1 MLVVAVIARA
11 GSGRWR
17 LALPFLIQLFLSE
30 KMGSFSDKS
39 ARVYMSQ
46 VVQRKVLDRI
56 YGKGRG
62 WAFTPKR
69 FLDLGS
75 RDAVDQALFRLSQQ
89 GTIRKLSRGLYDYPK
104 QHAQLGLLNPDP
116 DSVAKAISEK
126 DEIRLQPSGAFAV
139 NRLGLSQQVPA
150 KMVYLT
156 DGAEKSVIVGNQ
168 TIQLRRTTPKNMATA
183 DSISGLVIQ
192 AFRYLGKKGITSRH
206 IATLRRVLSADDRK
220 RLSRDRIYAP
230 AWMHRYFAEISK
242 S

>member
-1 MLVVAVIARA
+1 
-11 GSGRWR
+11 
-17 LALPFLIQLFLSE
+17 
-30 KMGSFSDKS
+30 
-39 ARVYMSQ
+39 MSQ
-46 VVQRKVLDRI
+46 VVQSKVLDRI

-62 WAFTPKR
+62 WVFTPKR

-156 DGAEKSVIVGNQ
+156 DGAEKSVMVGNQ

-183 DSISGLVIQ
+183 GSISGLVIQ
-192 AFRYLGKKGITSRH
+192 AFRYLGKQGITSSH
-206 IATLRRVLSADDRK
+206 IATLRGVLSKDDRK
-220 RLSRDRIYAP
+220 RLSKDRIYAP

>member
-1 MLVVAVIARA
+1 ML
-11 GSGRWR
+11 
-17 LALPFLIQLFLSE
+17 
-30 KMGSFSDKS
+30 
-39 ARVYMSQ
+39 Q
-46 VVQRKVLDRI
+46 VVQIKVLDRI

-62 WAFTPKR
+62 WVFTPKR

-104 QHAQLGLLNPDP
+104 QHPQLGLLSPDP
-116 DSVAKAISEK
+116 DAVAKALSEK
-126 DEIRLQPSGAFAV
+126 HEIRLQPSGAFAV

-156 DGAEKSVIVGNQ
+156 DGPEKSVKVRDQ

-183 DSISGLVIQ
+183 GSISGLVIQ
-192 AFRYLGKKGITSRH
+192 AFRYLGKEGITSSH

-220 RLSRDRIYAP
+220 RLWRDRIYAP

>member
-1 MLVVAVIARA
+1 
-11 GSGRWR
+11 
-17 LALPFLIQLFLSE
+17 
-30 KMGSFSDKS
+30 
-39 ARVYMSQ
+39 MSQ
-46 VVQRKVLDRI
+46 VVQSKVLDRI

-62 WAFTPKR
+62 WVFTPKR

-104 QHAQLGLLNPDP
+104 QHPQLGLLNPDP

-156 DGAEKSVIVGNQ
+156 DGAEKSVMVGNQ

-183 DSISGLVIQ
+183 GSISGLVIQ
-192 AFRYLGKKGITSRH
+192 AFRYLGKEGITSEPHRDASPGAFRRMIASGCRGTEFMRRPGCIAILQRLARAERWTLLRACLPSTEKH
-206 IATLRRVLSADDRK
+206 IFERPRLAWASRRTSLKKISGSAGR
-220 RLSRDRIYAP
+220 
-230 AWMHRYFAEISK
+230 
-242 S
+242 

>member
-1 MLVVAVIARA
+1 
-11 GSGRWR
+11 
-17 LALPFLIQLFLSE
+17 
-30 KMGSFSDKS
+30 
-39 ARVYMSQ
+39 MSQ

-192 AFRYLGKKGITSRH
+192 AFRYLGKKGITSTH

>member
-1 MLVVAVIARA
+1 
-11 GSGRWR
+11 
-17 LALPFLIQLFLSE
+17 
-30 KMGSFSDKS
+30 MGSFSDKS

-46 VVQRKVLDRI
+46 VVQSKILDRI

-62 WAFTPKR
+62 WVFTPKR

-75 RDAVDQALFRLSQQ
+75 RDAVDQSLFRLSQQ

-104 QHAQLGLLNPDP
+104 QHPQLGLLNPDP

-156 DGAEKSVIVGNQ
+156 DGAEKSVMVGNQ

-183 DSISGLVIQ
+183 GSISGLVIQ
-192 AFRYLGKKGITSRH
+192 AFRYLGKEGITSRH

>member
-1 MLVVAVIARA
+1 
-11 GSGRWR
+11 
-17 LALPFLIQLFLSE
+17 
-30 KMGSFSDKS
+30 MGSFSDKP
-39 ARVYMSQ
+39 ARAYMSQ
-46 VVQRKVLDRI
+46 VVQTKILDRI

-62 WAFTPKR
+62 WVFTPKR

-104 QHAQLGLLNPDP
+104 QHPQLGLLNPDP

-156 DGAEKSVIVGNQ
+156 DGPEKSVMVGNQ

-183 DSISGLVIQ
+183 GSISGLVIQ
-192 AFRYLGKKGITSRH
+192 AFRYLGKEGITSTH
-206 IATLRRVLSADDRK
+206 IATLRRVLSADDRR

-230 AWMHRYFAEISK
+230 AWMHRYFAEISE